1 MKPARWT
8 VLAVLLAAAAGAAA
22 EHAARRAETAQVEAY
37 FTPGDGVDR
46 RIIDLLRQARREVLV
61 QTYVLTHRGIA
72 GALIDARRRGVS
84 VAVIADRVQ
93 AERFSGWLLRDLADA
108 GVAVYLDG
116 EHEAAHNK
124 VIVVDAGLPG
134 AAVVTGSFNFTYG
147 AQRRNAENVVILSG
161 NANLTQKFADD
172 WRLHRRHSRPLP
184 R

>member
-1 MKPARWT
+1 MRRAVWT
-8 VLAVLLAAAAGAAA
+8 AVAALVAAGSVAA
-22 EHAARRAETAQVEAY
+22 EPPLHRAETAQVEVF
-37 FTPGDGVDR
+37 FTPGDAADR
-46 RIIDLLRQARREVLV
+46 RIIDLVRQARREVLV

-72 GALIDARRRGVS
+72 GALIDARRRGVP
-84 VAVIADRVQ
+84 VAVIADRAQ

-161 NANLTQKFADD
+161 NAELTARFADD